1 LLHHL
6 LDFTVLEDLLVPG
19 RVAQHRVVD
28 RQLCKHLSGQPQ
40 WFSFATI
47 VPVAQTNVDT
57 PVVDLPGYQTY
68 ATLGI
73 WTTVTVT
80 NGAGSAVAYS
90 TLNSY
95 LDAFYKQQNLNSLI
109 STFSARGNPVQIGL
123 KVLPSSINGATIN
136 AHTSAYFAQAGY
148 EDNAGGN
155 VFGSAYTTG
164 NVITIVNISTER
176 NNEWEVYGQGNFSTA
191 ADNTNANGYLITGSN
206 TLYGGL
212 DGLLAYDT
220 QSAQVL
226 NGSSQ
231 TSTQYYNS
239 TNQTVNPYTSTW
251 NTSNATNTNTLVA
264 MSTMLAGTNLV

>member
-1 LLHHL
+1 MT
-6 LDFTVLEDLLVPG
+6 DQVNGNGKAGSF
-19 RVAQHRVVD
+19 
-28 RQLCKHLSGQPQ
+28 LSGQPQ

-68 ATLGI
+68 ATLGT
-73 WTTVTVT
+73 WTNVTVT
-80 NGAGSAVAYS
+80 NGAGTAVTYS

-95 LDAFYKQQNLNSLI
+95 LDAFYKQANMNALI
-109 STFSARGNPVQIGL
+109 STFGARGNPVQIGI

-136 AHTSAYFAQAGY
+136 ANTSAYFAQAGY

-164 NVITIVNISTER
+164 KTITIVNISTER
-176 NNEWEVYGQGNFSTA
+176 NNEWEVYGQGNYSGTA

-206 TLYGGL
+206 ALYGGL
-212 DGLLAYDT
+212 NGLLAYDT

-226 NGSSQ
+226 SGSAQ
-231 TSTQYYNS
+231 TATQFYNS
-239 TNQTVNPYTSTW
+239 TNMTVNPYTSTW
-251 NTSNATNTNTLVA
+251 NTSSATVTNTLVA
-264 MSTMLAGTNLV
+264 MSTMLAGTSLV